1 MFSKLLPQPIEVRI
15 HLLRAVKTKLRKGSY
30 VLMLTQFDSLGGRP
44 LSWSQIGVNGIG
56 SLRPGIT
63 KVFKHYGRYFDR
75 TLRVEDSC
83 FALCPPRPLLKPSF
97 VFVLELFEL
106 ASRHNPVDR

>member
-1 MFSKLLPQPIEVRI
+1 MSWLLLVACCVLTYHCIVEQIRI
-15 HLLRAVKTKLRKGSY
+15 HLLRAVKNKLRKGAY
-30 VLMLTQFDSLGGRP
+30 VMMLTQYDSLGGHP

-63 KVFKHYGRYFDR
+63 KVFKHYGRFFDR

-83 FALCPPRPLLKPSF
+83 FALCPPRPMLK
-97 VFVLELFEL
+97 
-106 ASRHNPVDR
+106 